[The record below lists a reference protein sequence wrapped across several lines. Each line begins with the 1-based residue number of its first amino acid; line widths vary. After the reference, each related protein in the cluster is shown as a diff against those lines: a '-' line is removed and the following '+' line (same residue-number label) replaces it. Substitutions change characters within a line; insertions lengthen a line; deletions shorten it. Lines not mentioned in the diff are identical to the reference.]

1 MKRAIKAVVQRLA
14 ETKRGEQYV
23 EDKGLISAA
32 NVLFLNSI
40 VPIGPHN
47 AGIQILQG
55 NQQGQ
60 RIGNKIRSVS
70 LTIKGTV
77 IPLPF
82 NASTNAFVYPTQ
94 YKMWFFYDKRFPQE
108 VPNPG
113 NDFFQL
119 GGTTAP
125 ITGDLSS
132 MWAPSTRTSTRCSQP
147 ARLSAVTAVSTAPA
161 PQSTLLVSRT
171 TTSA

>member
-94 YKMWFFYDKRFPQE
+94 YKMWFF
-108 VPNPG
+108 
-113 NDFFQL
+113 
-119 GGTTAP
+119 
-125 ITGDLSS
+125 
-132 MWAPSTRTSTRCSQP
+132 
-147 ARLSAVTAVSTAPA
+147 
-161 PQSTLLVSRT
+161 
-171 TTSA
+171 TTSVFRKKSPTLVTTSFSSAAPLHRSPVICPACGPRQHGHLQGARNPHV